1 MLMVKTLVEHP
12 DIDLNLRNSMGKTSF
27 EAYADG
33 YGYDE
38 AANFVEQKFR
48 FRNESQKENS

>member
-27 EAYADG
+27 EAHADG